1 MRRTLLTLAVL
12 IAAATALQ
20 AADKYVK
27 REVRGAWL
35 ATVYNIDWPSKQG
48 STIAIRREQQNEMK
62 KYLDILQASGLNAV
76 YFQTRPMADA
86 LYKSSYEPVSHY
98 FTGTRGS
105 RLPWD
110 PLQFMVEECHKRGM
124 ECHAW
129 VNPYRWKKKS
139 DPEWNT
145 RQDKEL

>member
-86 LYKSSYEPVSHY
+86 L
-98 FTGTRGS
+98 
-105 RLPWD
+105 
-110 PLQFMVEECHKRGM
+110 
-124 ECHAW
+124 
-129 VNPYRWKKKS
+129 
-139 DPEWNT
+139 
-145 RQDKEL
+145 